1 MERAQTW
8 GGSETSAGPG
18 KRKRE
23 SVGNLESAGM
33 PERIEKEETLSKE
46 SQRMESGGKEEF
58 GRKEE
63 IRLRN
68 LLGLSRV
75 DNRCVSTAGHLQKVG
90 GNDAEI
96 GTEGARRRIR
106 VIKGVV
112 KQEFKGE
119 HHIPERANC

>member
-1 MERAQTW
+1 MRDRYRVSL
-8 GGSETSAGPG
+8 GG
-18 KRKRE
+18 
-23 SVGNLESAGM
+23 
-33 PERIEKEETLSKE
+33 
-46 SQRMESGGKEEF
+46 GGKEEF

-96 GTEGARRRIR
+96 GTEVRRRTHFHR
-106 VIKGVV
+106 
-112 KQEFKGE
+112 ETSFFKGYGRVMNE
-119 HHIPERANC
+119 VK